1 MYFCRPGLD
10 TALLPGSFKQTIRGG
25 NAGWRFPPVLLSAP
39 LRHSLRQGHCAQSSM
54 ECTLMNYY
62 GCYYTGRGCPCSC
75 DTSDD
80 ELFQRGP
87 QGPQGIPGER
97 GPQGPRGPKGDPG
110 CPGPVG
116 PRGMAGLPGARGPQG
131 VRGDAGP
138 KGDPGPMGPQGIRG
152 VPGPMGPQGD
162 RGPVG
167 PKGDPGPAGPMGP
180 KGEQGDPGAR
190 GPVGEQGPMGEQGL
204 QGETGPQG
212 PQGERGCPGP
222 MGEQGPMGPT
232 GPAGEVG
239 PTGPQGL
246 TGLTGPTG
254 PTGPKGIQ
262 GVTGPTGPQGIQGVT
277 GPTGPQG
284 SQGVTGPTGPQGS
297 QGVTGPTG
305 PTGPQGIQGVT
316 GPTGLTGATPSVT
329 VRNVTSG
336 STAAVTAT
344 PSDTGVALDF
354 VLPQGPTGPTGST
367 GVKGDIGAT
376 GPAPTITVEESS
388 PTAYRVRFHGSG
400 ADVVS
405 PNLRASPEVYNIN
418 LSSTGSAREITLG
431 KLILNVQNAGT
442 SAIRLSLRAA
452 DTAAPVLVD
461 LRRTTIYDGSTI
473 ESQTWNSVSFST
485 AQIIDDI
492 LYDNSQE
499 THWMRLRQQDPA
511 TKLWSMCQITTFA
524 SAAGARVSV
533 IIDWYYTGVT
543 FAAPSGS

>member
-1 MYFCRPGLD
+1 MFRTQWSKEGDVRPRRSHSNSFGNDAEKD
-10 TALLPGSFKQTIRGG
+10 TA
-25 NAGWRFPPVLLSAP
+25 
-39 LRHSLRQGHCAQSSM
+39 
-54 ECTLMNYY
+54 
-62 GCYYTGRGCPCSC
+62 GCRALTRKCIVIGRGCPCSC

-116 PRGMAGLPGARGPQG
+116 PRGMAGLPGTRGPQG

-138 KGDPGPMGPQGIRG
+138 
-152 VPGPMGPQGD
+152 
-162 RGPVG
+162 
-167 PKGDPGPAGPMGP
+167 
-180 KGEQGDPGAR
+180 
-190 GPVGEQGPMGEQGL
+190 
-204 QGETGPQG
+204 
-212 PQGERGCPGP
+212 
-222 MGEQGPMGPT
+222 
-232 GPAGEVG
+232 
-239 PTGPQGL
+239 
-246 TGLTGPTG
+246 
-254 PTGPKGIQ
+254 
-262 GVTGPTGPQGIQGVT
+262 TGPQGI
-277 GPTGPQG
+277 
-284 SQGVTGPTGPQGS
+284 

-316 GPTGLTGATPSVT
+316 GPTGPTGPQGSQGVTGPTGTTPSVT

-354 VLPQGPTGPTGST
+354 VLPQGPTGPTGSA

-405 PNLRASPEVYNIN
+405 PNLRASPEVYNMN

>member
-1 MYFCRPGLD
+1 
-10 TALLPGSFKQTIRGG
+10 
-25 NAGWRFPPVLLSAP
+25 
-39 LRHSLRQGHCAQSSM
+39 
-54 ECTLMNYY
+54 
-62 GCYYTGRGCPCSC
+62 
-75 DTSDD
+75 
-80 ELFQRGP
+80 
-87 QGPQGIPGER
+87 
-97 GPQGPRGPKGDPG
+97 
-110 CPGPVG
+110 
-116 PRGMAGLPGARGPQG
+116 
-131 VRGDAGP
+131 
-138 KGDPGPMGPQGIRG
+138 
-152 VPGPMGPQGD
+152 
-162 RGPVG
+162 
-167 PKGDPGPAGPMGP
+167 
-180 KGEQGDPGAR
+180 
-190 GPVGEQGPMGEQGL
+190 
-204 QGETGPQG
+204 
-212 PQGERGCPGP
+212 
-222 MGEQGPMGPT
+222 MGPT

-277 GPTGPQG
+277 GPTG
-284 SQGVTGPTGPQGS
+284 T
-297 QGVTGPTG
+297 
-305 PTGPQGIQGVT
+305 
-316 GPTGLTGATPSVT
+316 TPSVT

-405 PNLRASPEVYNIN
+405 PNLRASPEVYNMN

>member
-1 MYFCRPGLD
+1 
-10 TALLPGSFKQTIRGG
+10 
-25 NAGWRFPPVLLSAP
+25 
-39 LRHSLRQGHCAQSSM
+39 
-54 ECTLMNYY
+54 MNYY

-116 PRGMAGLPGARGPQG
+116 PRGMAGLPGTRGPQG

-262 GVTGPTGPQGIQGVT
+262 GV
-277 GPTGPQG
+277 
-284 SQGVTGPTGPQGS
+284 
-297 QGVTGPTG
+297 TG

>member
-1 MYFCRPGLD
+1 
-10 TALLPGSFKQTIRGG
+10 
-25 NAGWRFPPVLLSAP
+25 
-39 LRHSLRQGHCAQSSM
+39 
-54 ECTLMNYY
+54 MNYY

-138 KGDPGPMGPQGIRG
+138 
-152 VPGPMGPQGD
+152 
-162 RGPVG
+162 
-167 PKGDPGPAGPMGP
+167 
-180 KGEQGDPGAR
+180 
-190 GPVGEQGPMGEQGL
+190 
-204 QGETGPQG
+204 
-212 PQGERGCPGP
+212 
-222 MGEQGPMGPT
+222 
-232 GPAGEVG
+232 
-239 PTGPQGL
+239 
-246 TGLTGPTG
+246 TG
-254 PTGPKGIQ
+254 PTGPKGI
-262 GVTGPTGPQGIQGVT
+262 
-277 GPTGPQG
+277 
-284 SQGVTGPTGPQGS
+284 

-405 PNLRASPEVYNIN
+405 PNLRASPEVYNMN

>member
-1 MYFCRPGLD
+1 
-10 TALLPGSFKQTIRGG
+10 
-25 NAGWRFPPVLLSAP
+25 
-39 LRHSLRQGHCAQSSM
+39 
-54 ECTLMNYY
+54 MNYY

-277 GPTGPQG
+277 GPA
-284 SQGVTGPTGPQGS
+284 
-297 QGVTGPTG
+297 
-305 PTGPQGIQGVT
+305 
-316 GPTGLTGATPSVT
+316 GLTGATPSVT

-461 LRRTTIYDGSTI
+461 LQRTTIYDGSTI

>member
-1 MYFCRPGLD
+1 
-10 TALLPGSFKQTIRGG
+10 
-25 NAGWRFPPVLLSAP
+25 
-39 LRHSLRQGHCAQSSM
+39 
-54 ECTLMNYY
+54 
-62 GCYYTGRGCPCSC
+62 
-75 DTSDD
+75 
-80 ELFQRGP
+80 
-87 QGPQGIPGER
+87 
-97 GPQGPRGPKGDPG
+97 
-110 CPGPVG
+110 
-116 PRGMAGLPGARGPQG
+116 
-131 VRGDAGP
+131 
-138 KGDPGPMGPQGIRG
+138 
-152 VPGPMGPQGD
+152 
-162 RGPVG
+162 
-167 PKGDPGPAGPMGP
+167 
-180 KGEQGDPGAR
+180 
-190 GPVGEQGPMGEQGL
+190 
-204 QGETGPQG
+204 
-212 PQGERGCPGP
+212 
-222 MGEQGPMGPT
+222 MGPT

-297 QGVTGPTG
+297 QGVTG

-492 LYDNSQE
+492 LYDNSQ
-499 THWMRLRQQDPA
+499 DA
-511 TKLWSMCQITTFA
+511 
-524 SAAGARVSV
+524 
-533 IIDWYYTGVT
+533 
-543 FAAPSGS
+543 AAPAGPRHQALVHVPDHHLCLGGRRPRFGHHRLVLHWRNLCRPIRLLKTKQAHALILGVRLDFLRAVAALAS

>member
-1 MYFCRPGLD
+1 
-10 TALLPGSFKQTIRGG
+10 
-25 NAGWRFPPVLLSAP
+25 
-39 LRHSLRQGHCAQSSM
+39 
-54 ECTLMNYY
+54 
-62 GCYYTGRGCPCSC
+62 
-75 DTSDD
+75 
-80 ELFQRGP
+80 
-87 QGPQGIPGER
+87 
-97 GPQGPRGPKGDPG
+97 
-110 CPGPVG
+110 
-116 PRGMAGLPGARGPQG
+116 
-131 VRGDAGP
+131 
-138 KGDPGPMGPQGIRG
+138 
-152 VPGPMGPQGD
+152 
-162 RGPVG
+162 
-167 PKGDPGPAGPMGP
+167 
-180 KGEQGDPGAR
+180 
-190 GPVGEQGPMGEQGL
+190 
-204 QGETGPQG
+204 
-212 PQGERGCPGP
+212 
-222 MGEQGPMGPT
+222 MGPT
-232 GPAGEVG
+232 GPAGEAG

-254 PTGPKGIQ
+254 PIGPSGAP
-262 GVTGPTGPQGIQGVT
+262 GSTGPTGPQGIQGVT
-277 GPTGPQG
+277 GPTGPTG
-284 SQGVTGPTGPQGS
+284 SQGI

-305 PTGPQGIQGVT
+305 PTGPQGIQGVTGPTGPIGPQGIQGVAGPTGPTGSQGIQGVT

-405 PNLRASPEVYNIN
+405 PNLRASPEVYNMN

>member
-1 MYFCRPGLD
+1 
-10 TALLPGSFKQTIRGG
+10 
-25 NAGWRFPPVLLSAP
+25 
-39 LRHSLRQGHCAQSSM
+39 
-54 ECTLMNYY
+54 
-62 GCYYTGRGCPCSC
+62 
-75 DTSDD
+75 
-80 ELFQRGP
+80 
-87 QGPQGIPGER
+87 
-97 GPQGPRGPKGDPG
+97 
-110 CPGPVG
+110 
-116 PRGMAGLPGARGPQG
+116 
-131 VRGDAGP
+131 
-138 KGDPGPMGPQGIRG
+138 
-152 VPGPMGPQGD
+152 
-162 RGPVG
+162 
-167 PKGDPGPAGPMGP
+167 
-180 KGEQGDPGAR
+180 
-190 GPVGEQGPMGEQGL
+190 
-204 QGETGPQG
+204 
-212 PQGERGCPGP
+212 
-222 MGEQGPMGPT
+222 MGPT

-254 PTGPKGIQ
+254 PTGPKGI
-262 GVTGPTGPQGIQGVT
+262 
-277 GPTGPQG
+277 
-284 SQGVTGPTGPQGS
+284 

-405 PNLRASPEVYNIN
+405 PNLRASPEVYNMN
-418 LSSTGSAREITLG
+418 LSSTG
-431 KLILNVQNAGT
+431 

>member
-1 MYFCRPGLD
+1 
-10 TALLPGSFKQTIRGG
+10 
-25 NAGWRFPPVLLSAP
+25 
-39 LRHSLRQGHCAQSSM
+39 
-54 ECTLMNYY
+54 MNYY

-116 PRGMAGLPGARGPQG
+116 PRGMAGLPGTRGPQG

-138 KGDPGPMGPQGIRG
+138 TGPQGIQG
-152 VPGPMGPQGD
+152 V
-162 RGPVG
+162 
-167 PKGDPGPAGPMGP
+167 
-180 KGEQGDPGAR
+180 
-190 GPVGEQGPMGEQGL
+190 
-204 QGETGPQG
+204 TGP
-212 PQGERGCPGP
+212 
-222 MGEQGPMGPT
+222 
-232 GPAGEVG
+232 
-239 PTGPQGL
+239 
-246 TGLTGPTG
+246 
-254 PTGPKGIQ
+254 
-262 GVTGPTGPQGIQGVT
+262 TGPTGPQGIQGVTGPT

-297 QGVTGPTG
+297 
-305 PTGPQGIQGVT
+305 QGVT

-354 VLPQGPTGPTGST
+354 VLPQGPTGPTGSA

-405 PNLRASPEVYNIN
+405 PNLRASPEVYNMN

>member
-1 MYFCRPGLD
+1 
-10 TALLPGSFKQTIRGG
+10 
-25 NAGWRFPPVLLSAP
+25 
-39 LRHSLRQGHCAQSSM
+39 
-54 ECTLMNYY
+54 
-62 GCYYTGRGCPCSC
+62 
-75 DTSDD
+75 
-80 ELFQRGP
+80 
-87 QGPQGIPGER
+87 
-97 GPQGPRGPKGDPG
+97 
-110 CPGPVG
+110 
-116 PRGMAGLPGARGPQG
+116 
-131 VRGDAGP
+131 
-138 KGDPGPMGPQGIRG
+138 
-152 VPGPMGPQGD
+152 
-162 RGPVG
+162 
-167 PKGDPGPAGPMGP
+167 
-180 KGEQGDPGAR
+180 
-190 GPVGEQGPMGEQGL
+190 
-204 QGETGPQG
+204 
-212 PQGERGCPGP
+212 
-222 MGEQGPMGPT
+222 MGPT

-284 SQGVTGPTGPQGS
+284 SQGVTGPTGPQGSQGVTGPTGPQGIQGVTGPTGPQGS

-376 GPAPTITVEESS
+376 GPAPPITVEESS

-405 PNLRASPEVYNIN
+405 PNLRASPEVYNMN

>member
-1 MYFCRPGLD
+1 
-10 TALLPGSFKQTIRGG
+10 
-25 NAGWRFPPVLLSAP
+25 
-39 LRHSLRQGHCAQSSM
+39 
-54 ECTLMNYY
+54 
-62 GCYYTGRGCPCSC
+62 
-75 DTSDD
+75 
-80 ELFQRGP
+80 
-87 QGPQGIPGER
+87 
-97 GPQGPRGPKGDPG
+97 
-110 CPGPVG
+110 
-116 PRGMAGLPGARGPQG
+116 
-131 VRGDAGP
+131 
-138 KGDPGPMGPQGIRG
+138 
-152 VPGPMGPQGD
+152 MGPQGD

-405 PNLRASPEVYNIN
+405 PNLRASPEVYNMN

>member
-1 MYFCRPGLD
+1 
-10 TALLPGSFKQTIRGG
+10 
-25 NAGWRFPPVLLSAP
+25 
-39 LRHSLRQGHCAQSSM
+39 
-54 ECTLMNYY
+54 MNYY

-262 GVTGPTGPQGIQGVT
+262 GVTGPTGPQG
-277 GPTGPQG
+277 
-284 SQGVTGPTGPQGS
+284 S
-297 QGVTGPTG
+297 
-305 PTGPQGIQGVT
+305 QGVT
-316 GPTGLTGATPSVT
+316 GPTGLTGAPPSVT

-405 PNLRASPEVYNIN
+405 PNLRASPEVYNMN

>member
-1 MYFCRPGLD
+1 
-10 TALLPGSFKQTIRGG
+10 
-25 NAGWRFPPVLLSAP
+25 
-39 LRHSLRQGHCAQSSM
+39 
-54 ECTLMNYY
+54 MNYY

-116 PRGMAGLPGARGPQG
+116 PRGMAGLPGTRGPQG

-254 PTGPKGIQ
+254 PIGPSGA
-262 GVTGPTGPQGIQGVT
+262 P
-277 GPTGPQG
+277 G
-284 SQGVTGPTGPQGS
+284 S
-297 QGVTGPTG
+297 TG

-354 VLPQGPTGPTGST
+354 VLPQGPTGPAGSA

-405 PNLRASPEVYNIN
+405 PNLRASPEVYNMN

-431 KLILNVQNAGT
+431 KLILSVQNAST

>member
-1 MYFCRPGLD
+1 
-10 TALLPGSFKQTIRGG
+10 
-25 NAGWRFPPVLLSAP
+25 
-39 LRHSLRQGHCAQSSM
+39 
-54 ECTLMNYY
+54 MNYY

-262 GVTGPTGPQGIQGVT
+262 GV
-277 GPTGPQG
+277 
-284 SQGVTGPTGPQGS
+284 
-297 QGVTGPTG
+297 TG

>member
-1 MYFCRPGLD
+1 
-10 TALLPGSFKQTIRGG
+10 
-25 NAGWRFPPVLLSAP
+25 
-39 LRHSLRQGHCAQSSM
+39 
-54 ECTLMNYY
+54 
-62 GCYYTGRGCPCSC
+62 
-75 DTSDD
+75 
-80 ELFQRGP
+80 
-87 QGPQGIPGER
+87 
-97 GPQGPRGPKGDPG
+97 
-110 CPGPVG
+110 
-116 PRGMAGLPGARGPQG
+116 
-131 VRGDAGP
+131 
-138 KGDPGPMGPQGIRG
+138 
-152 VPGPMGPQGD
+152 
-162 RGPVG
+162 
-167 PKGDPGPAGPMGP
+167 
-180 KGEQGDPGAR
+180 
-190 GPVGEQGPMGEQGL
+190 
-204 QGETGPQG
+204 
-212 PQGERGCPGP
+212 
-222 MGEQGPMGPT
+222 MGPT

-262 GVTGPTGPQGIQGVT
+262 GVTGPTGPTGSQGIQGVT
-277 GPTGPQG
+277 GPTGPTGPQGIQGVTGPTGPTGPQGIQGVTGPTEPQG

-305 PTGPQGIQGVT
+305 T
-316 GPTGLTGATPSVT
+316 TPSVT

-405 PNLRASPEVYNIN
+405 PNLRASPEVYNMN

-431 KLILNVQNAGT
+431 KLILSVQNAST

>member
-1 MYFCRPGLD
+1 
-10 TALLPGSFKQTIRGG
+10 
-25 NAGWRFPPVLLSAP
+25 
-39 LRHSLRQGHCAQSSM
+39 
-54 ECTLMNYY
+54 MNYY

-116 PRGMAGLPGARGPQG
+116 PRGMAGLPGTRGPQG

-138 KGDPGPMGPQGIRG
+138 
-152 VPGPMGPQGD
+152 
-162 RGPVG
+162 
-167 PKGDPGPAGPMGP
+167 
-180 KGEQGDPGAR
+180 
-190 GPVGEQGPMGEQGL
+190 
-204 QGETGPQG
+204 
-212 PQGERGCPGP
+212 
-222 MGEQGPMGPT
+222 
-232 GPAGEVG
+232 
-239 PTGPQGL
+239 
-246 TGLTGPTG
+246 
-254 PTGPKGIQ
+254 
-262 GVTGPTGPQGIQGVT
+262 TGPQGI
-277 GPTGPQG
+277 
-284 SQGVTGPTGPQGS
+284 

-316 GPTGLTGATPSVT
+316 GPTGPTGPQGSQGVTGPTGTTPSVT

-354 VLPQGPTGPTGST
+354 VLPQGPTGPTGSA

-405 PNLRASPEVYNIN
+405 PNLRASPEVYNMN

-543 FAAPSGS
+543 FAAPSGF

>member
-1 MYFCRPGLD
+1 
-10 TALLPGSFKQTIRGG
+10 
-25 NAGWRFPPVLLSAP
+25 
-39 LRHSLRQGHCAQSSM
+39 
-54 ECTLMNYY
+54 MNYY

-254 PTGPKGIQ
+254 PTGP
-262 GVTGPTGPQGIQGVT
+262 QGIQGVT
-277 GPTGPQG
+277 GP
-284 SQGVTGPTGPQGS
+284 
-297 QGVTGPTG
+297 
-305 PTGPQGIQGVT
+305 
-316 GPTGLTGATPSVT
+316 TGATPSVT

-405 PNLRASPEVYNIN
+405 PNLRASPEVYNMN

>member
-1 MYFCRPGLD
+1 
-10 TALLPGSFKQTIRGG
+10 
-25 NAGWRFPPVLLSAP
+25 
-39 LRHSLRQGHCAQSSM
+39 
-54 ECTLMNYY
+54 
-62 GCYYTGRGCPCSC
+62 
-75 DTSDD
+75 
-80 ELFQRGP
+80 
-87 QGPQGIPGER
+87 
-97 GPQGPRGPKGDPG
+97 
-110 CPGPVG
+110 
-116 PRGMAGLPGARGPQG
+116 
-131 VRGDAGP
+131 
-138 KGDPGPMGPQGIRG
+138 
-152 VPGPMGPQGD
+152 
-162 RGPVG
+162 
-167 PKGDPGPAGPMGP
+167 
-180 KGEQGDPGAR
+180 
-190 GPVGEQGPMGEQGL
+190 
-204 QGETGPQG
+204 
-212 PQGERGCPGP
+212 
-222 MGEQGPMGPT
+222 MGPT

-254 PTGPKGIQ
+254 PIGPQGIQGVTGPTGPQGSQGVTGPTGPQGIQGVTGPTGPQGIQGVTGPTGPQGIQ

-297 QGVTGPTG
+297 QGVTGPTGPQGIQGVTGPTGPQGSQGVTGPTGPQGSQGVTG

-405 PNLRASPEVYNIN
+405 PNLRASPEVYNMN

>member
-1 MYFCRPGLD
+1 
-10 TALLPGSFKQTIRGG
+10 
-25 NAGWRFPPVLLSAP
+25 
-39 LRHSLRQGHCAQSSM
+39 
-54 ECTLMNYY
+54 MNYY

-262 GVTGPTGPQGIQGVT
+262 GVTGPTG
-277 GPTGPQG
+277 
-284 SQGVTGPTGPQGS
+284 
-297 QGVTGPTG
+297 
-305 PTGPQGIQGVT
+305 
-316 GPTGLTGATPSVT
+316 ATPSVT

-405 PNLRASPEVYNIN
+405 PNLRASPEVYNMN